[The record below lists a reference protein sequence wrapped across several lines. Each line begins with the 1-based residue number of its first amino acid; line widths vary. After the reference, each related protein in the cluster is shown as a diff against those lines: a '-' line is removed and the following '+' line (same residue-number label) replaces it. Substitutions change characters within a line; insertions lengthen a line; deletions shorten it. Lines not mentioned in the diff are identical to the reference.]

1 MSPSWRLLV
10 AVAEVKHLISKTMV
24 RGKGKSWLVAAFE
37 AMRQKALVRLFMVF
51 SEVEVRQKCPLNP
64 AKPRA
69 P

>member
-37 AMRQKALVRLFMVF
+37 AMRQKALVRLFNFVF
-51 SEVEVRQKCPLNP
+51 KI
-64 AKPRA
+64 
-69 P
+69 